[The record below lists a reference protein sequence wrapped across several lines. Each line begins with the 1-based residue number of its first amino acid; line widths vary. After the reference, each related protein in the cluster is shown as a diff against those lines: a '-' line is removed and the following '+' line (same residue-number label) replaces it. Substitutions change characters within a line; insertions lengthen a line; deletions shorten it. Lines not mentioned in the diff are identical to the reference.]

1 MQAARRQNHLILT
14 RSQKVGLG
22 SIGNSECLT
31 RERKLTGS
39 LELSHN
45 ITRHQRCSLSSCNS
59 YIKDTEKNGKIDN
72 FILNIFQRLKLSV
85 QLSKGQFS
93 PKAKVEGSNRLF

>member
-39 LELSHN
+39 LELSH
-45 ITRHQRCSLSSCNS
+45 IISGHQRLSLPFQPRNS
-59 YIKDTEKNGKIDN
+59 YAEDTAKNS
-72 FILNIFQRLKLSV
+72 Q
-85 QLSKGQFS
+85 
-93 PKAKVEGSNRLF
+93 